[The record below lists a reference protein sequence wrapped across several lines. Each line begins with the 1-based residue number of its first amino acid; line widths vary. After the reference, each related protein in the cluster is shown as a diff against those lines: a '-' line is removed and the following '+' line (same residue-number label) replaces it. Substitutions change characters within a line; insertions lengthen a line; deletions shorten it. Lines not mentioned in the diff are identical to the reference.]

1 MSELEKDKTKYSR
14 LAYWNERYQE
24 EEEYDWLGTY
34 DAVKSL
40 ISEFVSERKNKILM
54 LGCGNSTL
62 SKKVNDP
69 PSLTVKM
76 QLI

>member
-1 MSELEKDKTKYSR
+1 MAIMFSVKG
-14 LAYWNERYQE
+14 NECYQE

-40 ISEFVSERKNKILM
+40 IAEFVSEQKNKILM

-62 SKKVNDP
+62 
-69 PSLTVKM
+69 
-76 QLI
+76 